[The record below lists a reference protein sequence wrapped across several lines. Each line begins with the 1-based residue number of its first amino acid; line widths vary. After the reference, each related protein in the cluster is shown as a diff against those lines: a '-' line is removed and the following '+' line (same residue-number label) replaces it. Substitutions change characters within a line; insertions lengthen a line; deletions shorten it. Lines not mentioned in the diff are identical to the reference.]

1 MAVRTTDR
9 RRRSKRSRQIWRHLR
24 AAMSLLLRRPIL
36 SVGVIPVLP
45 DGRIVLVRRVD
56 NDRWSIPGGMMDWG
70 EDIASTA
77 GRELTEETGLD
88 LVGIDRLS
96 GVYSA
101 PERDPRTHSVNVT
114 VVGRVSGDF
123 EIQDPLEVSEIH
135 AFRPDELPFGYL
147 AHDHD
152 QQLRDY
158 LDGRIAVA

>member
-1 MAVRTTDR
+1 MAVRTEDR
-9 RRRSKRSRQIWRHLR
+9 RRRNKRSRQLWRHLR

-56 NDRWSIPGGMMDWG
+56 DDRWSIPGGMMDWG
-70 EDIASTA
+70 ENAESTA
-77 GRELTEETGLD
+77 RRELAEETGLE
-88 LVGIDRLS
+88 LVRIDRLS

-101 PERDPRTHSVNVT
+101 PDRDPRTHSVNVT
-114 VVGRVSGDF
+114 VVGEVSGDF

-135 AFRPDELPFGYL
+135 AFRPDEIPFGYL

-158 LDGRIAVA
+158 LDGRIALA